1 MATEKNISPETTPE
15 INGPVSPLD
24 MPFKSAKQTGFDQVV
39 IQIASPD
46 VIRSW
51 SHGEVKKPETINYR
65 TYKPETGGLFCQRI
79 FGPVKD
85 WECACGKYKRIKYRG
100 IVCERCGVEVAE
112 KSVRRQRMGHI
123 ELAAPVAHIWF
134 FKINPSRIGTVL
146 DIPIKK
152 LERVIYFEDYI
163 VLDPGKTELKK
174 FDLINEM
181 EYDDYVEKHGSTFE
195 VGMGAEAIKRLLIE
209 QNLDEIAEQLYEK
222 IHKTKSSPLRKKIAK
237 RLKVI
242 EGFRQSTSKCEHMI
256 LEAIPIIP
264 PDLRPLVP
272 LDGGR
277 FATSDLNDLYRRV
290 INRNNRLKLL
300 LSQRTPEVIIRNEK
314 RMLQEAVDALIDNGR
329 HGHVVTGTSNRPLK
343 SLSENLKGKQGRFR
357 QNLLGKRVD
366 YSGRSVI
373 VIGPELKIH
382 QCGLPKKMALELFQP
397 FVASVIVKSGMANS
411 VKAAKK
417 LLQREPPEVW
427 DILEEVT
434 KGHTVMLNRAPTLH
448 RLGIQAF
455 EPVLIEG
462 NAIRVHPL
470 VCTAFN
476 ADFDGDQMAVHVP
489 LSKEAQW
496 ESKNLMLA
504 TNNIYSPASGKAIM
518 TPTQDIVL
526 GIYYLTKDPWLKE
539 HLKSKVGVLTPDEVH
554 RALDNDAI
562 SLHTEIKVMFPDS
575 KKPLITTAGRVIFNE
590 ALPDEIE
597 FVNHT
602 VNKKELGKIVSN
614 CYKTVGQEKT
624 VETLDN
630 IKELG
635 FHISTIA
642 GISISMYD
650 MAIPET
656 KAKTIAKAN
665 KTVQGIV
672 DQYAA
677 GLITEDER
685 KNMIQDEWTHF
696 SNKLASDLFERIS
709 VPDIKAKELNPLH
722 MMVDSGARGSKDQIR
737 QLAAMRG
744 LMAKPSG
751 EIIETPITSNFKE
764 GLSVLE
770 YFIST
775 HGARKGLAD
784 TALKTADA
792 GYLTRRLVDVSQDVI
807 ITVDDC
813 GTPNGIKVSA
823 IEEGN
828 EVKVTLSERIT
839 GRVAVNDVHVPGSK
853 ELLFKAGE
861 MITEEK
867 AQLADDYNI
876 SSIAIR
882 SALTCEAKFGM
893 CAKCYGM
900 DLARQKLIEL
910 GMPVGIIA
918 AQSIGE
924 PGTQL
929 TMRTFHIGGT
939 ASAEVTK
946 PYHDAGDN
954 GYVKIHNVKTVKT
967 DEGELTLNKNGFIS
981 LHAKDDREIAKYP
994 LVIGAVLSVKDGD
1007 KVKKGQ
1013 RLVKWDPYNISIYT
1027 EKQGVVEYRDI
1038 KDGVTMKRER
1048 NEKTGKVETVILET
1062 RENLRPEII
1071 IKDPNSSEPLSYQTI
1086 PANAHIVVA
1095 DGELVKAGALI
1106 AKMPRKASMT
1116 KDITGGLPRVEELFE
1131 ARIPKEAAEIAKID
1145 GVIEFREG
1153 ITNGKR
1159 KVVVK
1164 NETTAEELEHLIPL
1178 GKHLV
1183 VSQGE
1188 NVRKGQQLTEGAV
1201 NPHDLLAICG
1211 VKELQS
1217 YLLDQIQE
1225 VYRSQ
1230 GVIINDKHI
1239 EVIVRQMLR
1248 KVQITD
1254 TGDSSFLFGE
1264 DIEIGIFNK
1273 ENNKVAAMD
1282 PPGRP
1287 AKGSPVL
1294 QGITKAG
1301 LSTASFISAASFQE
1315 TTRVLTEA
1323 AATGRK
1329 DPLLGF
1335 KENII
1340 MGHIVP
1346 AGTGFSIEH
1355 FRRGADNIDELYV
1368 GRVKPADTLPAFLS
1382 VDDDEEDTGISDV
1395 EGIIQSVTGY
1405 VPDSNKT
1412 PATDG
1417 Q

>member
-1 MATEKNISPETTPE
+1 MATEKNITTDKQTSFDA
-15 INGPVSPLD
+15 PVNPCD
-24 MPFKSAKQTGFDQVV
+24 MPGRPPTKTVFDQVV

-46 VIRSW
+46 VVRSW
-51 SHGEVKKPETINYR
+51 SNGEVKKPETINYR
-65 TYKPETGGLFCQRI
+65 TYKPESGGLFCQKI

-112 KSVRRQRMGHI
+112 KKVRRQRMGHI
-123 ELAAPVAHIWF
+123 ELAAPVVHIWF
-134 FKINPSRIGTVL
+134 FKIMPSRIGAVL
-146 DIPIKK
+146 DIPTKK

-174 FDLINEM
+174 FQLINEL
-181 EYDDYVEKHGSTFE
+181 EYEDYVEKHGPSFE
-195 VGMGAEAIKRLLIE
+195 VGMGAEAIKRLLME
-209 QNLDEIAEQLYEK
+209 QDLDKCAEELYEK
-222 IHKTKSSPLRKKIAK
+222 IHKTRSVPMRRKIAK
-237 RLKVI
+237 RLKII
-242 EGFRQSTSKCEHMI
+242 EGFRHSVSKCEHMV
-256 LEAIPIIP
+256 LGAIPIIP

-329 HGHVVTGTSNRPLK
+329 HGHVVTGPSNRPLK
-343 SLSENLKGKQGRFR
+343 SLSDNLKGKQGRFR

-411 VKAAKK
+411 VKAARK
-417 LLQREPPEVW
+417 LLQREPAEVW
-427 DILEEVT
+427 DILEEIT

-470 VCTAFN
+470 VCAAFN

-496 ESKNLMLA
+496 ESKNLILA

-518 TPTQDIVL
+518 SPTQDIVL
-526 GIYYLTKDPWLKE
+526 GIYYLTIGPWLKE
-539 HLKSKVGVLTPDEVH
+539 HSKAKVGVLTPDEVH

-562 SLHTEIKVMFPDS
+562 TYHTEIRVMFPGD
-575 KKPLITTAGRVIFNE
+575 KKPVITTAGRVIFNE
-590 ALPDEIE
+590 ALPEQLPFYNETITKKQLGIVVDE
-597 FVNHT
+597 
-602 VNKKELGKIVSN
+602 
-614 CYKTVGQEKT
+614 CYKSVGQQLT

-630 IKELG
+630 IKQLG
-635 FHISTIA
+635 FHIATVA
-642 GISISMYD
+642 GISISMFD
-650 MAIPET
+650 MAIPKT
-656 KAKTIAKAN
+656 KQKTLDKAN
-665 KTVQGIV
+665 KSVAKV
-672 DQYAA
+672 SDRYNA
-677 GLITEDER
+677 GVITENER
-685 KNMIQDEWTHF
+685 YNMIVDEWTHIG
-696 SNKLASDLFERIS
+696 NQLANDLFDSLHE
-709 VPDIKAKELNPLH
+709 PDLVNKEMNPLH
-722 MMVDSGARGSKDQIR
+722 MMVDSGARGSKDQIK

-764 GLSVLE
+764 GLTVLE

-792 GYLTRRLVDVSQDVI
+792 GYLTRRLVDVAQDVI
-807 ITVDDC
+807 ITEDDC
-813 GTPNGIKVSA
+813 GTPNGITVTA

-828 EVKVTLSERIT
+828 EVKVLLSERIS
-839 GRVAVNDVHVPGSK
+839 GRVAVNDVYEPGTN
-853 ELLFKAGE
+853 ELLLKAGE
-861 MITEEK
+861 LITEED
-867 AQLADDYNI
+867 ATRVDDYDI
-876 SSIAIR
+876 SSITIR
-882 SALTCEAKFGM
+882 SALTCESKFGM

-900 DLARQKLIEL
+900 DLGRQALVKF
-910 GMPVGIIA
+910 GTPTGIIA

-939 ASAEVTK
+939 ASSEVIK
-946 PYHDAGDN
+946 PHYDANAN
-954 GYVKIHNVKTVKT
+954 GIVKIHGARTVKT
-967 DEGELTLNKNGFIS
+967 EEGVLALNKNGYIT
-981 LHAKDDREIAKYP
+981 LHDKDERVIAKYP
-994 LVIGAVLSVKDGD
+994 IVIGALFFVKDGD

-1013 RLVKWDPYNISIYT
+1013 RLIKWDPYNILIYT
-1027 EKQGVVEYRDI
+1027 EKRGCVQYSDI
-1038 KDGVTMKRER
+1038 IEGSTMKRER
-1048 NEKTGKVETVILET
+1048 NEATGKIETVILET
-1062 RENLRPEII
+1062 RENLHPQII
-1071 IKDPNSSEPLSYQTI
+1071 IKDPDTDETLSYHYI

-1095 DGELVKAGALI
+1095 DGEIVKAGALI
-1106 AKMPRKASMT
+1106 AKTPRKASMT

-1131 ARIPKEAAEIAKID
+1131 ARIPKEAADIAKID
-1145 GVIEFREG
+1145 GVIDFREG
-1153 ITNGKR
+1153 ITSGKR
-1159 KVVVK
+1159 KIVVK
-1164 NETTAEELEHLIPL
+1164 NETTGEELEHMIPI

-1183 VSQGE
+1183 VAPNE
-1188 NVRKGQQLTEGAV
+1188 NVRKGQQLTEGAI
-1201 NPHDLLAICG
+1201 NPHDLIAICG

-1225 VYRSQ
+1225 VYRCQ
-1230 GVIINDKHI
+1230 GVRINDKHV
-1239 EVIVRQMLR
+1239 EVILRQMLR

-1254 TGDSSFLFGE
+1254 TGDTSFLFGE
-1264 DIEIGIFNK
+1264 DIELGVFNY
-1273 ENNKVAAMD
+1273 ENNKVASMN

-1294 QGITKAG
+1294 QGVTKAG

-1346 AGTGFSIEH
+1346 SGTGFSIEH
-1355 FRRGADNIDELYV
+1355 FKRGFKGGDEMYV
-1368 GRVKPADTLPAFLS
+1368 GRVKSNESIPAFLS
-1382 VDDDEEDTGISDV
+1382 VDDEDDAGISDV

-1405 VPDSNKT
+1405 VPESREEDN
-1412 PATDG
+1412 
-1417 Q
+1417 QEE

>member
-1 MATEKNISPETTPE
+1 MATEKNITQKIETSFDGPASPH
-15 INGPVSPLD
+15 D
-24 MPFKSAKQTGFDQVV
+24 MPGRPPRQVNLDQVV

-46 VIRSW
+46 VVRSW
-51 SHGEVKKPETINYR
+51 SNGEVKKPETINYR

-112 KSVRRQRMGHI
+112 KKVRRQRMGHI

-134 FKINPSRIGTVL
+134 FKIMPSRIGTVL
-146 DIPIKK
+146 DLPTKK

-174 FDLINEM
+174 FQLINEL
-181 EYDDYVEKHGSTFE
+181 EYEDYVEKHGPSFE
-195 VGMGAEAIKRLLIE
+195 VGMGAEAIKRLLME
-209 QNLDEIAEQLYEK
+209 QDLDKCAEELYAK
-222 IHKTKSSPLRKKIAK
+222 IHKTRSVPMRRKIAK

-242 EGFRQSTSKCEHMI
+242 EGFRHSISKCEHMV

-329 HGHVVTGTSNRPLK
+329 HGHVVTGPSNRPLK
-343 SLSENLKGKQGRFR
+343 SLSDNLKGKQGRFR

-373 VIGPELKIH
+373 VVGPELKVH

-411 VKAAKK
+411 VKAARK
-417 LLQREPPEVW
+417 LIQREPSEVW

-470 VCTAFN
+470 VCSAFN

-504 TNNIYSPASGKAIM
+504 TNNIYSPASGRAIM
-518 TPTQDIVL
+518 TPTQDMVL
-526 GIYYLTKDPWLKE
+526 GIYYLTINPWLEE
-539 HLKSKVGVLTPDEVH
+539 HFKPKVGVLSQDEVH

-562 SLHTEIKVMFPDS
+562 TFHTEIKVMFPGN
-575 KKPLITTAGRVIFNE
+575 KKPVVTTAGRIIFNE
-590 ALPDEIE
+590 ALPEE
-597 FVNHT
+597 LVFYNHT
-602 VNKKELGKIVSN
+602 VNKKQLGKIVSE
-614 CYKTVGQEKT
+614 CYKAVGQQRT
-624 VETLDN
+624 VETLDK

-635 FHISTIA
+635 FHIATIA

-656 KAKTIAKAN
+656 KRKTLAKAHKAVN
-665 KTVQGIV
+665 KVADEFASG
-672 DQYAA
+672 A
-677 GLITEDER
+677 ITENER
-685 KNMIQDEWTHF
+685 YNKIIDEWTHT
-696 SNKLASDLFERIS
+696 SNKLANDLFKSLE
-709 VPDIKAKELNPLH
+709 VPDLVNKELNPLH
-722 MMVDSGARGSKDQIR
+722 MMVDSGARGSKDQIK

-744 LMAKPSG
+744 LMANTSNK
-751 EIIETPITSNFKE
+751 IIETPITSNFKE
-764 GLSVLE
+764 GLTVLE

-792 GYLTRRLVDVSQDVI
+792 GYLTRRLVDVAQDVI
-807 ITVDDC
+807 IIEDDC
-813 GTPNGIKVSA
+813 GTPNGIRVTA

-828 EVKVTLSERIT
+828 EVKVPMSDRIT
-839 GRVAVNDVHVPGSK
+839 GRVAVNDVYIPGTNDI
-853 ELLFKAGE
+853 LFKAGE
-861 MITEEK
+861 LITEEE
-867 AQLADDYNI
+867 AACVDDYDI
-876 SSIAIR
+876 STITIR

-900 DLARQKLIEL
+900 DLARHNLVQE
-910 GMPVGIIA
+910 GTPAGIIA

-939 ASAEVTK
+939 ASSEVVN
-946 PYHDAGDN
+946 PFHNAGADGYIRIHD
-954 GYVKIHNVKTVKT
+954 VRTVKT
-967 DEGELTLNKNGFIS
+967 DEGELALNKNGYIT
-981 LHAKDDREIAKYP
+981 LHNKNDKEIAKYP
-994 LVIGAVLSVKDGD
+994 LVIGTVFYVKDGD

-1013 RLVKWDPYNISIYT
+1013 RLVKWDPYSISIHT
-1027 EKQGVVEYRDI
+1027 EKRGCVHYNDI
-1038 KDGVTMKRER
+1038 IEGSTMKREK
-1048 NEKTGKVETVILET
+1048 NEKTGKFETVILET
-1062 RENLRPEII
+1062 RENLRPQII
-1071 IKDPNSSEPLSYQTI
+1071 IKDPNTDETLSYNYI
-1086 PANAHIVVA
+1086 PANAHIVVS
-1095 DGELVKAGALI
+1095 DGEIVKGGALI
-1106 AKMPRKASMT
+1106 AKTPRKASMT

-1131 ARIPKEAAEIAKID
+1131 ARIPKEAADIAKID

-1153 ITNGKR
+1153 ITSGKR
-1159 KVVVK
+1159 KVIVK
-1164 NETTAEELEHLIPL
+1164 NETTGEELEHLIPL
-1178 GKHLV
+1178 GKHLIV
-1183 VSQGE
+1183 TSGE

-1211 VKELQS
+1211 IKELQS

-1225 VYRSQ
+1225 VYRCQ
-1230 GVIINDKHI
+1230 GVEINDKHV
-1239 EVIVRQMLR
+1239 EVILRQMLR
-1248 KVQITD
+1248 KIEITD
-1254 TGDSSFLFGE
+1254 PGDTSFLFGE
-1264 DIEIGIFNK
+1264 SIELGIFNQ
-1273 ENNKVAAMD
+1273 ENNKVASLD

-1294 QGITKAG
+1294 QGVTKAG

-1323 AATGRK
+1323 AATGRT

-1346 AGTGFSIEH
+1346 SGTGFTQEH
-1355 FRRGADNIDELYV
+1355 FRRGYDGNDELYV
-1368 GRVKPADTLPAFLS
+1368 GRVKSSETLPAFLS
-1382 VDDDEEDTGISDV
+1382 VDDDDDAGISDV
-1395 EGIIQSVTGY
+1395 EGIIQSVAGY
-1405 VPDSNKT
+1405 IPESNERSN
-1412 PATDG
+1412 DEN
-1417 Q
+1417 